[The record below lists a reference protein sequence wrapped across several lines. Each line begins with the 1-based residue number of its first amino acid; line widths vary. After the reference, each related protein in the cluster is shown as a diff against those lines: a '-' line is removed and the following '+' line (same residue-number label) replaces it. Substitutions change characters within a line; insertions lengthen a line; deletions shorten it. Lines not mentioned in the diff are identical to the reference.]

1 MIKLKEHNNGY
12 FGYMSQEVKDSLADM
27 QAVTQHLSSEIQ
39 FTPDG
44 DLAEHSLNVMSG
56 GLNCFGELAVVSGEV
71 VLNNN
76 LLPVHADNAAA
87 TTAGLEVG
95 RVYATTDGTL
105 KIRYL

>member
-44 DLAEHSLNVMSG
+44 DLA
-56 GLNCFGELAVVSGEV
+56 
-71 VLNNN
+71 
-76 LLPVHADNAAA
+76 
-87 TTAGLEVG
+87 
-95 RVYATTDGTL
+95 
-105 KIRYL
+105 